1 MFANNPVIHISI
13 GLFLGEKTILISVV
27 LSYPTALSEFSILY
41 HDGKYIYKT
50 TIICTIPHNGRLFEW
65 SSAFVDTR

>member
-13 GLFLGEKTILISVV
+13 GLFLGKKTILISVV

-41 HDGKYIYKT
+41 HDGKHIYKT
-50 TIICTIPHNGRLFEW
+50 TIICTIPQNGRLFKW